1 VIRRDIGF
9 GGLLMSD
16 DLSMKALGGSF
27 AERSRAALSA
37 GCDILLHCNGR
48 MDEMVEVASEA
59 GALDAEARARS
70 EKALAHLRAPK
81 PFDAAAAEATLAEL
95 MGATV

>member
-1 VIRRDIGF
+1 FAPFRALSDCPMAMTAHVVYEAIDAQQPATTSVRIIGEVIRRDIGF

-48 MDEMVEVASEA
+48 MDEMREVASEA
-59 GALDAEARARS
+59 G
-70 EKALAHLRAPK
+70 
-81 PFDAAAAEATLAEL
+81 
-95 MGATV
+95 

>member
-1 VIRRDIGF
+1 
-9 GGLLMSD
+9 
-16 DLSMKALGGSF
+16 MKALGGSF

-48 MDEMVEVASEA
+48 MDEMREVASEA
-59 GALDAEARARS
+59 GALDAKARARS
-70 EKALAHLRAPK
+70 DKALARLRAPK
-81 PFDAAAAEATLAEL
+81 PFDAPAAEANLAEL